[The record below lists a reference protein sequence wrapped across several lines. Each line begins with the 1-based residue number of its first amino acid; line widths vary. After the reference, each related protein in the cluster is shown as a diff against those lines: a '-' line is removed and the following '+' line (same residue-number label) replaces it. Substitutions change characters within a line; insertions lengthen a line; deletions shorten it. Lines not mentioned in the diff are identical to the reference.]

1 MEYTSLG
8 KTGIKVSVAGLGCGG
23 TSLVG
28 LKQDKS
34 GRLSIGLVRQAI
46 DLGVNFFD
54 TAEGYGTE
62 HVVGQVIAEVP
73 RDRIVLSTK
82 KTFLLSDGENPEREI
97 RRSLE
102 QSLKRLRTDYIDIY
116 HVHGVDLN
124 AYGYAKERILP
135 VFKKFRAEGKI
146 RALGITERF
155 LEDPAHTMLQHSLQD
170 NSWDVIMIGFNL
182 LIPGARRNIFPLATR
197 QGVGVIVMYAARSG
211 LSQPARLK
219 AICQR
224 LVEKGYVASD
234 ALNSDE
240 PLDFII
246 RDGGALTVP
255 EAAYR
260 FCRHEPGVDVVLT
273 GTGNA
278 EHLQSNIASIL
289 KPPLPDRIL
298 ARLERIFGNIESLTG
313 N

>member
-219 AICQR
+219 AICQKPR
-224 LVEKGYVASD
+224 DVWFSTLSGLPCCSKPNAS
-234 ALNSDE
+234 AW
-240 PLDFII
+240 II
-246 RDGGALTVP
+246 LIRSRFPRSNDIFTQRRSIDRVALTH
-255 EAAYR
+255 A
-260 FCRHEPGVDVVLT
+260 T
-273 GTGNA
+273 G
-278 EHLQSNIASIL
+278 
-289 KPPLPDRIL
+289 
-298 ARLERIFGNIESLTG
+298 GNIDFELEPAPHSG
-313 N
+313 YKRSH